1 MEETILKIKLAVFF
15 GGNSVEHEVSVIT
28 ALQAIRSIDTEK
40 YEVIPV
46 YIDKNNCMY
55 TGFLVG
61 RIEFY
66 SDISA
71 LKRQSIRVVPVRDG
85 GKIRLVK
92 YPSRFGNKVI
102 SEVDIAFPMGH
113 GTDVEDGVLQGLLQ
127 FLGVPYVGCDVLSA
141 ACGMNKYVQKIL
153 LKHEGVPVLDCVK
166 IRRAEFFDD
175 GEKVV
180 KIIKEKIGFPAVIK
194 PINLGSSVGI
204 KVAENSDS
212 ALEALE
218 HSFLFA
224 NEIIAERAVQNLR
237 EINVS
242 VLGDSDDAIAS
253 ECEEP
258 VADGEILSYDD
269 KYLSGDSKNKS
280 SKSPSQGLAS
290 LSRKI
295 PADIPKELREKIR
308 EIAVTAFKSLGCSGV
323 ARIDFLYDSLND
335 ELFYNEI
342 NTLPGSLSFYLWGP
356 VGVNYTE
363 LLSRMIDLA
372 MKREREIKSIKT
384 SFETNILSGARLGG
398 IKGGKGKI

>member
-1 MEETILKIKLAVFF
+1 
-15 GGNSVEHEVSVIT
+15 VIT
-28 ALQAIRSIDTEK
+28 ALQAIRSLDAEK
-40 YEVIPV
+40 YEIIPV

-55 TGFLVG
+55 TGLMVG

-66 SDISA
+66 NDIAA

-85 GKIRLVK
+85 EKIRLVK

-141 ACGMNKYVQKIL
+141 ATGMNKYTQKIL
-153 LKHEGVPVLDCVK
+153 LKHEGIPVLDCMK
-166 IRRAEFFDD
+166 IRSAEFFSD
-175 GEKVV
+175 GENVV
-180 KIIKEKIGFPAVIK
+180 KSIQEKIGFPAVFK

-204 KVAENSDS
+204 KVAENASC
-212 ALEALE
+212 ALDALE

-224 NEIIAERAVQNLR
+224 NEIIVERAVQNLR

-242 VLGDSDDAIAS
+242 VLGDKDDAIAS

-258 VADGEILSYDD
+258 VAGGEILSYDD
-269 KYLSGDSKNKS
+269 KYLSGNSKGEKS
-280 SKSPSQGLAS
+280 SGMAS

-295 PADIPKELREKIR
+295 PADIPAELREKIR
-308 EIAVTAFKSLGCSGV
+308 EIAVNAFKILGCSGV
-323 ARIDFLYDSLND
+323 ARIDFLYDSSSD

-342 NTLPGSLSFYLWGP
+342 NTVPGSLSFYLWEP
-356 VGVNYTE
+356 VGVGYTE

-372 MKREREIKSIKT
+372 MKRERENKSVKT

-398 IKGGKGKI
+398 LKGGKGKI